1 MYLSTLLALQGWVI
15 NFLYNKIIIII
26 KRKYICIHTC
36 NVVGRRKGKAKNLV
50 KEDEKPA
57 RGPFV
62 NTKDPW
68 FYKDTLVK
76 EAEEQ

>member
-36 NVVGRRKGKAKNLV
+36 NVVGRRKEKAKNLV
-50 KEDEKPA
+50 KDDETSPWAFCEYK
-57 RGPFV
+57 GPMV
-62 NTKDPW
+62 
-68 FYKDTLVK
+68 L
-76 EAEEQ
+76 